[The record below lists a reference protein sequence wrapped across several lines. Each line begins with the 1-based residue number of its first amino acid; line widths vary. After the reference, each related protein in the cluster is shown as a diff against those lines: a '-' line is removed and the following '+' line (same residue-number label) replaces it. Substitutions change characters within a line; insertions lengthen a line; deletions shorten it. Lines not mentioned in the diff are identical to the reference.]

1 MIKNLSLLINNG
13 IDAYKKIRENI
24 LLSIDDLFKKIDP
37 ELKVQELLKV
47 ENDNLEILEE
57 SINLKNYNRIFI
69 ISFGKASIKMAKPII
84 SKLKIYKGVVVGN
97 IDYKGFPKNI
107 DYIIGG
113 HPILNEGSIIAG
125 EKIFELAKE
134 ASTNDLIFILISGG
148 GSSLVEKPLIPL
160 EDYKILN
167 KILIKKGLNIKEIN
181 IIRKHLS
188 EIKGGKLIN
197 ILKGKIYS
205 LVISDVV
212 GDDIGTIASGP
223 TYFDSSTFSDAFE
236 ILKKYEILNE
246 VPKSVVKLF
255 KKGIEGEI
263 EETLKEKNFPKN
275 RVKNNIILSNHIA
288 CKILI
293 ELLKDKGY
301 NTFYLGSRF
310 QGEAKEVAKVLGG
323 IALDVKSGVVD
334 LKKPL
339 AIIFGGETTVT
350 VKGFGKGGRNSEL
363 ALAITPFLKDN
374 NMVFISFGTDGI
386 DGITDSCGAI
396 CDGDTLNKAKKLN
409 LNYLNYLSNND
420 SYNFFKKLNDLIFTG
435 PTQNNVADIG
445 MLIIF

>member
-1 MIKNLSLLINNG
+1 MIKNLSSLINNG
-13 IDAYKKIRENI
+13 IGFYKKIREDI
-24 LLSIDDLFKKIDP
+24 LLSIDNLFKKIDP
-37 ELKVQELLKV
+37 ELKVKELLKV

-57 SINLKNYNRIFI
+57 SINIKNYNRIFL
-69 ISFGKASIKMAKPII
+69 ISFGKASIKMAKPLI

-97 IDYKGFPKNI
+97 IDYNGFPKNI

-113 HPILNEGSIIAG
+113 HPILDQGSIMAG
-125 EKIFELAKE
+125 EKFVELAKE
-134 ASTNDLIFILISGG
+134 TSTNDLIFILISGG

-160 EDYKILN
+160 EDYRILN
-167 KILIKKGLNIKEIN
+167 KILLKKGLDIEEIN

-205 LVISDVV
+205 LIISDVV
-212 GDDIGTIASGP
+212 GDDISTIASGP
-223 TYFDSSTFSDAFE
+223 TYFDSSTFFDAFE

-246 VPKSVVKLF
+246 VPKSVVELF

-263 EETLKEKNFPKN
+263 EETLKEKNFPKE
-275 RVKNNIILSNHIA
+275 RVKNHIILSNNIA

-293 ELLKDKGY
+293 ELLKEKGY

-323 IALDVKSGVVD
+323 IALDIKSGVID

-363 ALAITPFLKDN
+363 ALAITPFFKDN

-396 CDGDTLNKAKKLN
+396 CDGDTLNKANKLN
-409 LNYLNYLSNND
+409 LSYLNYLSNND
-420 SYNFFKKLNDLIFTG
+420 SYNFFKKINDLIFTG
-435 PTQNNVADIG
+435 PTQNNVSDIG
-445 MLIIF
+445 IFIIF